1 MTEFKVA
8 SDITTIPLICNKC
21 GKHEPIY
28 KVLIK
33 YKTEKD
39 SEDYHNGLTE
49 IEVGYDDMN
58 YCRRCINEMETK

>member
-1 MTEFKVA
+1 MTEFRLPPDMTAV
-8 SDITTIPLICNKC
+8 PLRCDKC
-21 GKHEPIY
+21 GKHKPLY

-58 YCRRCINEMETK
+58 YCRRCIMEYLK